1 MCFLAIL
8 PWLLIS
14 LPADAGTTAIIDQA
28 RATDR
33 LHALLVL
40 RDGETVVEHV
50 QGGKGLDQPANLKSV
65 SKTVLSLL
73 VGLAI
78 ERGLIEGVDQP
89 LSELLGPRFPAAAT
103 PGSERISV
111 AHALSLQAG
120 LQSTSGRNYGRWV
133 QSTDWVA
140 HVLTRPMVD
149 RPGGRMIYST
159 GPSHLLSAA
168 LMEVSGRSSR
178 ALARDWLAGIG
189 VALGYWPNDPQGVA
203 FGGNDMHISPHDLAR
218 IGELYRQGGVLDGR
232 RVLPEA
238 WVDASWTAYGTSPWS
253 GDDYGYGW
261 FITRLAGQAAYYGRG
276 YGGQALFV
284 LPEAGLTVVVV
295 SDPNPPSS
303 GGRQF
308 RQVRELVALVAQT
321 LDAEDGTDRAGSQ
334 GLTR

>member
-1 MCFLAIL
+1 MLAPL
-8 PWLLIS
+8 AH
-14 LPADAGTTAIIDQA
+14 ADNDAIIDQA

-40 RDGETVVEHV
+40 KDGESVVEHV
-50 QGGKGLDQPANLKSV
+50 QGGDGLDRPANLKSV

-73 VGLAI
+73 VGMAL
-78 ERGLIEGVDQP
+78 ERGLLESVDQP
-89 LSELLGPRFPAAAT
+89 LTGLLGARVPAGAT
-103 PGSERISV
+103 PGSDRITV

-133 QSTDWVA
+133 QSPDWVA
-140 HVLTRPMVD
+140 HILTRPMVD

-168 LMEVSGRSSR
+168 LMEAGGRSSS
-178 ALARDWLAGIG
+178 ALARDWLGGIG
-189 VALGYWPNDPQGVA
+189 VSLGYWPTDPQGVA
-203 FGGNDMHISPHDLAR
+203 FGGNDMHISPRDLAR
-218 IGELYRQGGVLDGR
+218 IGELYRQGGVLDGE

-261 FITRLAGQAAYYGRG
+261 FITRLAGQPAYYGRG

-284 LPEAGLTVVVV
+284 LPEADLTVVVI

-308 RQVRELVALVAQT
+308 QQVRDLVATIART
-321 LDAEDGTDRAGSQ
+321 LGDPSGEKARRVNLGVIP
-334 GLTR
+334 